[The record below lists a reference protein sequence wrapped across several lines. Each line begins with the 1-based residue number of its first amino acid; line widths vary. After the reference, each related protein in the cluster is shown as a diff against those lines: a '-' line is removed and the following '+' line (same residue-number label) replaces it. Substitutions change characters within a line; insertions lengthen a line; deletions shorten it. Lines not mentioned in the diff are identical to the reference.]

1 VLHLVFRRILPASAL
16 VILAVTPAVGRPQI
30 AAAPPTRAQQADIP
44 SPAGHFTRPAKELF
58 AAASAVVGDGAN
70 IAILED
76 DDTYSFDEQGR
87 MTHVGY
93 TVYKVLTE
101 KGAEAWDSISIG
113 WEPWHE
119 ARPEIKVRVITPDF
133 AEHQLD
139 QKNVNEAPAREGEY
153 KIYSDGKRLHAPFPA
168 IAAGVVVE
176 EEYTE
181 RETQPL
187 FASGR
192 SGWTTFG
199 REDIPVQHS
208 YLEFDAPSS
217 LPLRTASM
225 LLDQKPQRTEANG
238 QVKLVYDVGRLE
250 GVPDGDP
257 SYPSDVARFPQVS
270 YSTGSSW
277 QQLASDYSKIVDSRA
292 GTAAVQT
299 LVDGLIAGKSTP
311 AAKEAALLDYLDRQ
325 VRYTGIEFG
334 GAAIVPHEP
343 EETLG
348 KKYGD
353 CKDKATLLVTMLRAA
368 GIPAYVALLNAGSRM
383 DVPADLPGMG
393 LFDHAIVYIPEIAA
407 SGSQPASPAVWI
419 DATDRYARLGQLPI
433 ADQGRMSLIA
443 RPETTALTQIPLSSS
458 KENRLLEYRR
468 ITLSENGPAKV
479 EEKTEPQGVYESRYR
494 SYYADKPDKDTRD
507 NLSSYV
513 KAQYVSDSLTTVER
527 TDPADLDHQFELTV
541 ACEKAKRGYT
551 SLTGADAAI
560 RYEALFFRLPE
571 DLTRRDDDKDKKDS
585 ASTRTVDWQL
595 IEPYVVDLNYRIVPP
610 VGFIPKELP
619 KSATT
624 TMGPATLTEEFSTEA
639 NGTVLAHLVF
649 DTGKR
654 RYTPAEANELRNK
667 VTDLT
672 SGPAIMLS
680 FEPKGELLLR
690 EGNVREAL
698 ASYRALVA
706 LHPDEAVHHLQVA
719 NVLLEAGM
727 GGAARDEARLAVKL
741 EPTSALAQKTLGQ
754 ILKHDLVGRSMRP
767 GSDLP
772 GAAAAFRAAA
782 KLDPDDNSTLGD
794 LAILLE
800 YDAVGR
806 RYSRQAPLK
815 DAIAEYQQ
823 IGQDKLNQLDLSN
836 NLAFAEFYAGDYV
849 GACKT
854 AQSLN
859 PEPKALIAA
868 CIAVQQGAKAG
879 MAEVNKRAN
888 DDSTFKDTAH
898 TAGEML
904 MNVRQYPLA
913 ADFLQAGAAGDNAAQ
928 AMGLASLL
936 RDAHHHEDL
945 KFDNTPQ
952 DLVKRFF
959 LLSMDPDLT
968 MAKMEALASKSA
980 RAVMAKMDPDEVK
993 RSLEAGR
1000 QLNSQL
1006 AREGSFL
1013 DVTLDILAQAFDPK
1027 VEGDDANGYRLKVQ
1041 IPGGANMTF
1050 FVVKENGE
1058 YRLLDTSQEPNAVAW
1073 EMLERMQ
1080 AGDLRGAKT
1089 LLDWLREDMHLQ
1101 GGDDPLG
1108 GPVFPRFWT
1117 RGAAPDANRMRLAA
1131 AAILVG
1137 SRATA
1142 DRGIGILEPALKAAM
1157 TERERQNI
1165 EIALCVGYSL
1175 EQNFAAEL
1183 ATAHAL
1189 LEQVPE
1195 SRLAYLNSIEA
1206 LLGQQRYD
1214 DAMSL
1219 ADDRLKLLENDPD
1232 ALRSKTHIETARGN
1246 YAAARGWLQK
1256 LADMGHEDAELLN
1269 ESAWLALYTG
1279 KVEDKDIATGIKATQ
1294 MAKDNPHILH
1304 TLACLYAEAGKTK
1317 EARDLLLRSMD
1328 ELNLD
1333 EPNDDYWYALGRIA
1347 EQYGERDIAIA
1358 DYRKLQKPMHL
1369 LEIPTS
1375 SYELAQMRLKAL
1387 DADKQGGPIVQAA
1400 NKKLR

>member
-1 VLHLVFRRILPASAL
+1 VLHRCIRHFLHTLAL
-16 VILAVTPAVGRPQI
+16 AIV
-30 AAAPPTRAQQADIP
+30 AANFVALKAQQADPP
-44 SPAGHFTRPAKELF
+44 SPAGHFTRPAKDLF
-58 AAASAVVGDGAN
+58 AAASAVPADGAN

-76 DDTYSFDEQGR
+76 DDSYTFDEQGR
-87 MTHVGY
+87 MSHVGY

-119 ARPEIKVRVITPDF
+119 ARPEIRVRVITPDF
-133 AEHQLD
+133 AEHALD
-139 QKNVNEAPAREGEY
+139 PKNLNETPAREGDY

-176 EEYTE
+176 EEYSE

-187 FASGR
+187 FAAGR
-192 SGWTTFG
+192 AGWTTFG

-208 YLEFDAPSS
+208 HLEFDAPAS
-217 LPLRTASM
+217 LPVRTAV
-225 LLDQKPQRTEANG
+225 LLLNQKPQRIEADG
-238 QVKLVYDVGRLE
+238 RVKVIYDVPRLE
-250 GVPDGDP
+250 AVPDGDP
-257 SYPSDVARFPQVS
+257 SFPSDVARFPQVS
-270 YSTGSSW
+270 YSTGASW
-277 QQLASDYSKIVDSRA
+277 QAMAAEYAKIVDSRA
-292 GTAAVQT
+292 ETAAVQS
-299 LVDGLIAGKSTP
+299 LVDGLIQGKKT
-311 AAKEAALLDYLDRQ
+311 AAEKEAVLLDYLGRQ

-343 EETLG
+343 TETLG

-383 DVPADLPGMG
+383 DVPAELPGMG
-393 LFDHAIVYIPEIAA
+393 LFDHAIVYVPELAA
-407 SGSQPASPAVWI
+407 SGTQPAAPALWI

-443 RPETTALTQIPLSSS
+443 RPETTALTQIPLAGS
-458 KENRLLEYRR
+458 KENTLLEHRT
-468 ITLSENGPAKV
+468 ITLSENGPATV
-479 EEKTEPQGVYESRYR
+479 VEKTQPRGVYESRYR

-513 KAQYVSDSLTTVER
+513 KAQYVSDNLTTVER
-527 TDPADLDHQFELTV
+527 TDPADLANQFELTV

-551 SLTGADAAI
+551 SLTGAEAAI
-560 RYEALFFRLPE
+560 RYEALFFRLPD
-571 DLTRRDDDKDKKDS
+571 DLTRKEDDKDKKD
-585 ASTRTVDWQL
+585 AAAPRTADWQL

-610 VGFIPKELP
+610 AGFIPKELP
-619 KSATT
+619 KGATV
-624 TMGPATLTEEFSTEA
+624 TMGPATLTQAFSTDP
-639 NGTVLAHLVF
+639 NGAVLVHLVF

-654 RYTPAEANELRNK
+654 RYTVAEANAVRDK
-667 VTDLT
+667 ISDLT
-672 SGPAIMLS
+672 SGPPIMIS

-690 EGNVREAL
+690 EGKVREAL

-706 LHPDEAVHHLQVA
+706 LHPNEAVHHLQVA
-719 NVLLEAGM
+719 NVLLDAGM
-727 GGAARDEARLAVKL
+727 GGAARDEARQAVKL
-741 EPTSALAQKTLGQ
+741 EPTSALAQKTLAQ
-754 ILKHDLVGRSMRP
+754 ILKHDLVGRNMRP
-767 GSDLP
+767 GSDLA
-772 GAAAAFRAAA
+772 GAATAFRAAA
-782 KLDPDDNSTLGD
+782 RLDPDDNATMGD

-800 YDAVGR
+800 YDPVGR

-815 DAIAEYQQ
+815 DAIAEYEK
-823 IGQDKLNQLDLSN
+823 IGQDRLNQLDLGN
-836 NLAFAEFYAGDYV
+836 NLAFAEFYAGDYA

-854 AQSLN
+854 AETLN

-868 CIAVQQGAKAG
+868 CVAVQQGAKAG

-888 DDSTFKDTAH
+888 DDSSFKDTAH

-936 RDAHHHEDL
+936 RDAHPHEDL

-968 MAKMEALASKSA
+968 VVKLEALSSKSA
-980 RAVMAKMDPDEVK
+980 RAVMAKEDQDEIK
-993 RSLEAGR
+993 KALESGR

-1013 DVTLDILAQAFDPK
+1013 DVTLDIMAQAFDPK
-1027 VEGDDANGYRLKVQ
+1027 VEGDDATGYRLKVQ
-1041 IPGGANMTF
+1041 IPGGTNMTF
-1050 FVVKENGE
+1050 FVVKEDGA
-1058 YRLLDTSQEPNAVAW
+1058 YKLLDTAQEPNNIGW
-1073 EMLERMQ
+1073 ELLERIQ
-1080 AGDLRGAKT
+1080 AGDTHGAKV
-1089 LLDWLREDMHLQ
+1089 LLDWLREDVHLE

-1108 GPVFPRFWT
+1108 GPIFPRFWT
-1117 RGAAPDANRMRLAA
+1117 RGAAPDVNRMTLAA
-1131 AAILVG
+1131 ASLLVG
-1137 SRATA
+1137 ARSTA
-1142 DRGIGILEPALKAAM
+1142 DRGIAILEPALKAAT

-1175 EQNFAAEL
+1175 KQNFAAQL
-1183 ATAHAL
+1183 TVAKAL
-1189 LEQVPE
+1189 LDQVPE
-1195 SRLAYLNSIEA
+1195 SRLAYLNNVEA
-1206 LLGQQRYD
+1206 LLGLHRYD
-1214 DAMSL
+1214 DAMKL

-1232 ALRSKTHIETARGN
+1232 ALRSKTQIETNRGN
-1246 YAAARGWLQK
+1246 YAAARVWLQK
-1256 LADMGHEDAELLN
+1256 LSDLGREDAELLN

-1279 KVEDKDIATGIKATQ
+1279 KVDDKDIATGIKATQ
-1294 MAKDNPHILH
+1294 LSKDNPHILH

-1317 EARDLLLRSMD
+1317 EAHDLLLRSMD
-1328 ELNLD
+1328 DLNLD

-1347 EQYGERDIAIA
+1347 EQYGERDIAMA
-1358 DYRKLQKPMHL
+1358 DYRKLEKPKQV

-1375 SYELAQMRLKAL
+1375 SYELAQLRLKEMGAE
-1387 DADKQGGPIVQAA
+1387 KQTGATSQAA
-1400 NKKLR
+1400 NGNSR

>member
-1 VLHLVFRRILPASAL
+1 MLHRRFRHILPAFALLVVSANCVAL
-16 VILAVTPAVGRPQI
+16 K
-30 AAAPPTRAQQADIP
+30 AQQADSP
-44 SPAGHFTRPAKELF
+44 SPATHFTRPAKDLF
-58 AAASAVVGDGAN
+58 TAASAVPADGAN

-76 DDTYSFDEQGR
+76 DDSYTFDEQGR

-133 AEHQLD
+133 AEHALD
-139 QKNVNEAPAREGEY
+139 PKNLNETPAREGDY

-176 EEYTE
+176 EEYVE

-187 FASGR
+187 FAGGR
-192 SGWTTFG
+192 TGWTTFG
-199 REDIPVQHS
+199 REDIPVEHS
-208 YLEFDAPSS
+208 RLEFDAPAS
-217 LPLRTASM
+217 LPLRTAT
-225 LLDQKPQRTEANG
+225 LLMTQKPQRIEANG
-238 QVKLVYDVGRLE
+238 RVKLIYDVPRLE

-257 SYPSDVARFPQVS
+257 SIPSDVARFPQVS
-270 YSTGSSW
+270 YSTGASW
-277 QQLASDYSKIVDSRA
+277 QAMATEYSKLVDSRA
-292 GTAAVQT
+292 DTAAVQG
-299 LVDGLIAGKSTP
+299 LVDGLIAGKKT
-311 AAKEAALLDYLDRQ
+311 AAEKEAVLLDYLDRQ

-334 GAAIVPHEP
+334 GAAIVPHDP
-343 EETLG
+343 AETLG

-383 DVPADLPGMG
+383 DVPAELPGMG
-393 LFDHAIVYIPEIAA
+393 LFDHAIVYVPEIAA
-407 SGSQPASPAVWI
+407 ASGQSALPAVWI

-443 RPETTALTQIPLSSS
+443 RPETTALAQIPLASS
-458 KENRLLEYRR
+458 KENTLLEYRT
-468 ITLSENGPAKV
+468 ITLSENGPATV
-479 EEKTEPQGVYESRYR
+479 VEKTQPKGVYESRYR

-507 NLSSYV
+507 NLTSYV
-513 KAQYVSDSLTTVER
+513 KAQYVSDNLTTVER
-527 TDPADLDHQFELTV
+527 SDPADLTNQFELTV

-560 RYEALFFRLPE
+560 RYEPLFFRLPE
-571 DLTRRDDDKDKKDS
+571 DLTTRKDDDKDKKD
-585 ASTRTVDWQL
+585 ATPARTSDWQL

-610 VGFIPKELP
+610 AGFIPKELP
-619 KSATT
+619 KNSTI
-624 TMGPATLTEEFSTEA
+624 TMGPATLSQTFSTDE
-639 NGTVLAHLVF
+639 NGVVLAHLVF

-654 RYTPAEANELRNK
+654 RYTPAEANELRSK

-672 SGPAIMLS
+672 SGPPIMLS
-680 FEPKGELLLR
+680 FEPKGERLLR
-690 EGNVREAL
+690 EGKVREAL

-706 LHPDEAVHHLQVA
+706 LHPNEAVHHLQVA
-719 NVLLEAGM
+719 NVLLDAGM

-754 ILKHDLVGRSMRP
+754 ILKHDLVGRNMRP
-767 GSDLP
+767 GSDLA
-772 GAAAAFRAAA
+772 GAVTAFRAAA

-800 YDAVGR
+800 YDPVGR

-815 DAIAEYQQ
+815 DAIAEYKT
-823 IGQDKLNQLDLSN
+823 IGQDKLNQLELSN
-836 NLAFAEFYAGDYV
+836 NLAFAEFYAGDYAA
-849 GACKT
+849 ACKT
-854 AQSLN
+854 AESLN

-868 CIAVQQGAKAG
+868 CVAVQQGSKAG

-888 DDSTFKDTAH
+888 DDSSFKDTAH

-936 RDAHHHEDL
+936 RDAHPHEDL
-945 KFDNTPQ
+945 KFENTPQ

-968 MAKMEALASKSA
+968 MAKLEALSSKSA
-980 RAVMAKMDPDEVK
+980 LAVAAKEDPEEIK
-993 RSLEAGR
+993 KALESGR

-1027 VEGDDANGYRLKVQ
+1027 VEGDDATGYRLKVQ
-1041 IPGGANMTF
+1041 IPGGTNMTF
-1050 FVVKENGE
+1050 FVVKEDGQ
-1058 YRLLDTSQEPNAVAW
+1058 YKLLDSAQEPNNIGW
-1073 EMLERMQ
+1073 ELLERIQ
-1080 AGDLRGAKT
+1080 AGDLRSSKV
-1089 LLDWLREDMHLQ
+1089 LLDWLREDMHLE

-1117 RGAAPDANRMRLAA
+1117 RGAAPDANRMKLAA
-1131 AAILVG
+1131 ASLLVS
-1137 SRATA
+1137 SRSTA
-1142 DRGIGILEPALKAAM
+1142 DRGIAILEPALKTAT
-1157 TERERQNI
+1157 TEREKQNI
-1165 EIALCVGYSL
+1165 EIALSAGYSL
-1175 EQNFAAEL
+1175 KQNFAAQL
-1183 ATAHAL
+1183 TVAKAL

-1195 SRLAYLNSIEA
+1195 SRMAYLNYVEA
-1206 LLGQQRYD
+1206 LIGLQRYD
-1214 DAMSL
+1214 DAMNL

-1232 ALRSKTHIETARGN
+1232 ALRSKTQIETARGN
-1246 YAAARGWLQK
+1246 YAAARVWLQK
-1256 LADMGHEDAELLN
+1256 LSDLGREDAEVLN
-1269 ESAWLALYTG
+1269 ENAWLALYTG
-1279 KVEDKDIATGIKATQ
+1279 KIDDKDIAAGIKATQ
-1294 MAKDNPHILH
+1294 LSKDNPHILH

-1347 EQYGERDIAIA
+1347 EQYGERDVAIA
-1358 DYRKLQKPMHL
+1358 DYRKLEKPKHV
-1369 LEIPTS
+1369 LEVPTS
-1375 SYELAQMRLKAL
+1375 SYELAQMRLKAMNVATQ
-1387 DADKQGGPIVQAA
+1387 ADTSAQAA
-1400 NKKLR
+1400 NGKMR